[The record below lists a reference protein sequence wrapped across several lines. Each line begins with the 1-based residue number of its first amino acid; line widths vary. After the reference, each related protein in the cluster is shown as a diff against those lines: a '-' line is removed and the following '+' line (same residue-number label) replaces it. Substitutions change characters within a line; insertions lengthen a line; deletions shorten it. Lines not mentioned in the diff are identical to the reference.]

1 MKQIRFRMLDL
12 LNVDGLT
19 LQQMIVP
26 LTDTTEQ
33 RLILA
38 KTASWEYTFALDL
51 CGTEM
56 TVTTPYNTLSR
67 SYWKLGELIAAEVP
81 HVIETI

>member
-1 MKQIRFRMLDL
+1 MKQIRFKILDL
-12 LNVDGLT
+12 LNVDSLT

-26 LTDTTEQ
+26 LTDNTEQ

-38 KTASWEYTFALDL
+38 KTANWEYTFTLDL
-51 CGTEM
+51 CGVEM
-56 TVTTPYNTLSR
+56 TVTTPYNTQSR
-67 SYWKLGELIAAEVP
+67 SYWKLGELIAADVP